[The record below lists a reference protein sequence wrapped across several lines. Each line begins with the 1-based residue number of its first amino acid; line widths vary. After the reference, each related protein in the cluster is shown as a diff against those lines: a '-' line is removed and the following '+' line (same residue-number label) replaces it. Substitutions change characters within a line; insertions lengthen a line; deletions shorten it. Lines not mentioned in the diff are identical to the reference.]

1 MNSEENKVL
10 IGNITGSFIVKGL
23 SILIS
28 YLTIPAYMSF
38 FHNQSILGVGFVLL
52 GLLTWIINFDLGIGN
67 GLRNKVALFLKKKDY
82 DNAKI
87 LVSSSYM
94 ILFLLSCF
102 IGFFGYLL
110 IDLLDLNSVLNIS
123 NSIIPAYVLKQAV
136 MYVYLGI
143 VCYFVLKL
151 ISSILLSIEKV
162 AIVNFLQLITSIL
175 NLLFLYIINNN
186 SSVDAFLLL
195 SKFYIFSLNIPYL
208 IATVICFTFSRLK
221 YIRPSI
227 RLFDKSL
234 AANVFYLGGQF
245 FLIQLILLI
254 INTTNEFLVTNI
266 FGPKFVVEYQIYYK
280 LFYLIVTLFSLIT
293 NPIWS
298 NVTVAFNDKNF
309 QRIKKIREKL
319 FRISMIAILGVI
331 VIIILFDPITKIW
344 LGSSSI
350 TYNLIYGIIFGVYS
364 VLMIFVL
371 SETSI
376 ANGISRLRAQLFGLG
391 IGALVKIPI
400 TYFLAH
406 LFNNHWI
413 IVVLVN
419 DIILL
424 FFVIIQKKD
433 LDNFFL
439 DNE

>member
-28 YLTIPAYMSF
+28 YLTIPAYMGF
-38 FHNQSILGVGFVLL
+38 FHNQSILGVWFVLL

>member
-38 FHNQSILGVGFVLL
+38 FHNQSILGVWFVLL

>member
-38 FHNQSILGVGFVLL
+38 FHNQSILGVWFVLL

-82 DNAKI
+82 ENAKI

-309 QRIKKIREKL
+309 HRIKKIREKL
-319 FRISMIAILGVI
+319 FRISTIAILGVI
-331 VIIILFDPITKIW
+331 VIIILFDPMTKIW